1 MSGYADLIPEDQE
14 VLRHLISRRG
24 VSVGYFFFFISRLI
38 VSIPKGEE
46 RDYQVMRQL
55 RKPLALALPFLRT
68 LEDIADELRW
78 AAQPT
83 PWGALGPD
91 PLGLGLGI
99 KEDLDTIY

>member
-1 MSGYADLIPEDQE
+1 MSGYADLIPEDKE
-14 VLRHLISRRG
+14 VLRQLLSRRG
-24 VSVGYFFFFISRLI
+24 VSVVYFFFISRLI

-78 AAQPT
+78 AVQPT

-91 PLGLGLGI
+91 PLGLGI

>member
-1 MSGYADLIPEDQE
+1 MSGHADLISEDQE
-14 VLRHLISRRG
+14 VLRHLLSRRG
-24 VSVGYFFFFISRLI
+24 VSVGYFFFISRLI
-38 VSIPKGEE
+38 VSIPKGEV

-55 RKPLALALPFLRT
+55 RKPLALALPFPRT

-91 PLGLGLGI
+91 PLGLGI

>member
-24 VSVGYFFFFISRLI
+24 VSVGYFFFISRLI

-78 AAQPT
+78 AVQPT

-91 PLGLGLGI
+91 PLGLGI

>member
-1 MSGYADLIPEDQE
+1 LSGYADLIPEDQE

-24 VSVGYFFFFISRLI
+24 VSVGYFFFISRLI